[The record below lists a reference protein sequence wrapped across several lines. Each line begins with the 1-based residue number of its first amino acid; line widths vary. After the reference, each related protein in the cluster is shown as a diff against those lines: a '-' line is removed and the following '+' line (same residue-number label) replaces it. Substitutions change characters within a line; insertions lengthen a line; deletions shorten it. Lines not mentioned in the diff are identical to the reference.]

1 MIYRTGTFDVAEIVI
16 LTYLCETEVKTTLT
30 VIIRK
35 RKIFFF
41 FFFFNYRMFILSL
54 KVVISI

>member
-1 MIYRTGTFDVAEIVI
+1 MTYRTGTFDVAEIMI
-16 LTYLCETEVKTTLT
+16 LTYLRETEVKTALN

-35 RKIFFF
+35 RKI
-41 FFFFNYRMFILSL
+41 FFFNYRMFILSL

>member
-1 MIYRTGTFDVAEIVI
+1 MTYRTGTFDVAEIMI
-16 LTYLCETEVKTTLT
+16 LTYLRETEVKTALN

-35 RKIFFF
+35 RKI